1 MVTLSQ
7 FSCFITPLK
16 PFLFA
21 GFCPIASVSI
31 LKIEVNFNRE
41 YIYIYFQNAQ
51 FYPHRYR
58 MVLLMVA
65 AHWKVTSE
73 SSVVRRGTL
82 LLVRTY

>member
-31 LKIEVNFNRE
+31 LKIEVNLTEN
-41 YIYIYFQNAQ
+41 ISISIFQNAQ

>member
-21 GFCPIASVSI
+21 GFCPIASVSN

-41 YIYIYFQNAQ
+41 YIYIYFSEC
-51 FYPHRYR
+51 P
-58 MVLLMVA
+58 VLP
-65 AHWKVTSE
+65 
-73 SSVVRRGTL
+73 SSISHGFVNGSCSL
-82 LLVRTY
+82 EGNQ